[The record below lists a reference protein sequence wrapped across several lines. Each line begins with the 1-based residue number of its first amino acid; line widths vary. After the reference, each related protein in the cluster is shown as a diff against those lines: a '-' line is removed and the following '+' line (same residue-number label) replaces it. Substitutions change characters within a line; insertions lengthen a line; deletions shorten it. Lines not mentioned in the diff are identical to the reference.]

1 MRAPLAQMPELWG
14 DAGSAME
21 VELTD
26 AISNWLGSVND
37 RMIEGD
43 LLTSSLNSF
52 MDGRTFAKVEES
64 VGVGDLGRKKLIVQ
78 QPSEMGA
85 IISSTL

>member
-1 MRAPLAQMPELWG
+1 
-14 DAGSAME
+14 
-21 VELTD
+21 
-26 AISNWLGSVND
+26 
-37 RMIEGD
+37 
-43 LLTSSLNSF
+43 

-85 IISSTL
+85 IISSTLEMKQ